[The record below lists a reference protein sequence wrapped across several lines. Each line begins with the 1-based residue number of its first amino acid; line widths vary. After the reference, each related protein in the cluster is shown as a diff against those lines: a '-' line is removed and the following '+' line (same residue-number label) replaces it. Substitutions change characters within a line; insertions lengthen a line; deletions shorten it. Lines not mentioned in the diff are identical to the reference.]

1 MTHHSKL
8 KPENALFSVSTH
20 TKPLIMRAC
29 FLKIS
34 VWQKEKKQI
43 QTARTSRS

>member
-8 KPENALFSVSTH
+8 KPEKALFSVLTH
-20 TKPLIMRAC
+20 TNPLIMRAC

-34 VWQKEKKQI
+34 VLAKKKQI